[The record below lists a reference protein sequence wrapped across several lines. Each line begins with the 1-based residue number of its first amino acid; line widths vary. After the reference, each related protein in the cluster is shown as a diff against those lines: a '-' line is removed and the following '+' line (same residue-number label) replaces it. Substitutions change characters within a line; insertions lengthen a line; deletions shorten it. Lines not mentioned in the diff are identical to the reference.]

1 VLNPAASGAS
11 QLVYS
16 TFLGGNNYDAAT
28 GLAIGP
34 MGLVALAGYSSSS
47 DFPTTPNAF
56 QLDCPACLNIG
67 ERGNQAIDGPL
78 LLNSDAFV
86 SVFQF

>member
-1 VLNPAASGAS
+1 MKLENTAHVH
-11 QLVYS
+11 
-16 TFLGGNNYDAAT
+16 
-28 GLAIGP
+28 
-34 MGLVALAGYSSSS
+34 
-47 DFPTTPNAF
+47 
-56 QLDCPACLNIG
+56 IG

>member
-1 VLNPAASGAS
+1 VMHNRGSRGEVAEP
-11 QLVYS
+11 
-16 TFLGGNNYDAAT
+16 
-28 GLAIGP
+28 GLRRTPGTRVDSKGSRGFESPPLRHPVRDI
-34 MGLVALAGYSSSS
+34 VALCMKLENTAHVY
-47 DFPTTPNAF
+47 
-56 QLDCPACLNIG
+56 IG